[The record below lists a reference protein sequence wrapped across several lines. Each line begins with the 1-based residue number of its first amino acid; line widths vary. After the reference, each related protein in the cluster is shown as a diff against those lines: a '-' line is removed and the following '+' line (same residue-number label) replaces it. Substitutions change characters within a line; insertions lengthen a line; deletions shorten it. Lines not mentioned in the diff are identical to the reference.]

1 MNIYPFV
8 PIAHFSKFSEIVYT
22 LTKLTTQQLM
32 TRRKLL
38 IWTLCLLSLW
48 QAGTSSPLLAGP
60 AYPGLITVKQSD
72 GSEIRVRVHGDEFRN
87 YVTSEEG
94 YTLAADADGDWAFAK
109 LDANGLLVPTSV
121 KAKNASR
128 LTDSERKILG
138 TSLRKNLRPLRMTGL
153 QMRLKAAR
161 TYSLATRAADAGD
174 CIPPLLRG
182 TTWKP
187 VGNKKVLVLLAEYP
201 DLPFTNG
208 SNEAFDNLLNSKN
221 YTKGGAT
228 GSVWQYY
235 YDNSNGQFNPEFT
248 VAGPYRLSKNRAYYK
263 DRPEEMV
270 AEVARLADNDLDFSQ
285 FAENGVAH
293 DIFVFYS
300 GGAES
305 TGDPN
310 GIWPHWSGL

>member
-1 MNIYPFV
+1 MKYSFCEYLSIRPYCTFFKIFRNCV
-8 PIAHFSKFSEIVYT
+8 P
-22 LTKLTTQQLM
+22 LTEFNNTTTYDPEKTSHLDPM
-32 TRRKLL
+32 PA
-38 IWTLCLLSLW
+38 IIME
-48 QAGTSSPLLAGP
+48 AGTSSLLLAGP

-87 YVTSEEG
+87 YVTRRKATPSPRTRTE
-94 YTLAADADGDWAFAK
+94 T
-109 LDANGLLVPTSV
+109 GLSQNLTPTDFWSLSV

-138 TSLRKNLRPLRMTGL
+138 TSLRKNLRPLRDDRPANEAKGCADIFIGS
-153 QMRLKAAR
+153 RR
-161 TYSLATRAADAGD
+161 ADAGD
-174 CIPPLLRG
+174 CIPPLLGG

-235 YDNSNGQFNPEFT
+235 YDNSNGQFNQRSC
-248 VAGPYRLSKNRAYYK
+248 GGRAVQTLQ
-263 DRPEEMV
+263 EQGI
-270 AEVARLADNDLDFSQ
+270 SQ
-285 FAENGVAH
+285 GQT
-293 DIFVFYS
+293 
-300 GGAES
+300 GGDGRRS
-305 TGDPN
+305 SP
-310 GIWPHWSGL
+310 SCRQ